1 MTQYSVSSYTSDGVT
16 TDFLITWDYLDED
29 HITVWVASVNV
40 AEAGSGYSSQLINS
54 TTVRVVDEFDQPVQA
69 GLTVELK
76 RQTPIQTRVITYAD
90 GGSLTAED
98 LNKNS
103 DYLLYAMQEAV
114 DTVDSAAQNGAE
126 AAKIQ
131 AELLRDEVELLRDT
145 TLVYRNETLTYLDG
159 VRADVDVVAALD
171 AEITTVV
178 NNITAVQNAASN
190 ATDAAASQTAAA
202 ASAASALSS
211 KNSAALSESNAL
223 SSKNSAATSATASA
237 NSATASAA
245 SAVTA
250 GAHETAALAS
260 KNAAATSEANAL
272 ASKNAAATSAANAL
286 ASENAAASSEAVTQA
301 LFDDFDATY
310 LGDFASDPTVDNNGN
325 ALQTGALYY
334 NTALN
339 NMKVY
344 NGSSW
349 DAAYLPATGFLQGT
363 NNLSDLANAATAL
376 NNLGITA
383 TAAEI
388 NFVTNVTSDVQAQIN
403 TKMASAGG
411 TFTGNVVH
419 SDNVTAS
426 FGTGGDMALYH
437 NGTNS
442 TINNATGTLTVN
454 GAAGDVILSRAGT
467 SRVTVNTAGAVVNGT
482 AEMTTGKIGAW
493 TWYVTS
499 NVLYFAYNG
508 AAKFK
513 VDSNGNATFAGNVTA
528 YGSV

>member
-1 MTQYSVSSYTSDGVT
+1 MAQYSVSSYTSDGVT
-16 TDFLITWDYLDED
+16 TDYLITWDYLDED

-40 AEAGSGYSSQLINS
+40 ADAGSGYTSQLLNS

-69 GLTVELK
+69 GLTIELK

-131 AELLRDEVELLRDT
+131 AELLRDEVEVMRDT
-145 TLVYRNETLTYLDG
+145 TLVYKNETQAYLDG
-159 VRADVDVVAALD
+159 VRADISTLAAID
-171 AEITTVV
+171 AELTAIA
-178 NNITAVQNAASN
+178 NNLTAVQNAASN
-190 ATDAAASQTAAA
+190 AAAAAASQAAA
-202 ASAASALSS
+202 ATSEANALASE
-211 KNSAALSESNAL
+211 NSAALSDSNAL
-223 SSKNSAATSATASA
+223 SSKNAAANSATSSANSATASA
-237 NSATASAA
+237 NSATASATSEA
-245 SAVTA
+245 N
-250 GAHETAALAS
+250 ALAS
-260 KNAAATSEANAL
+260 ENAAATSEANAL
-272 ASKNAAATSAANAL
+272 ASETAAAG
-286 ASENAAASSEAVTQA
+286 SESVTQA

-310 LGDFASDPTVDNNGN
+310 LGDFASDPTVDNKGN
-325 ALQTGALYY
+325 ALQAGALYY
-334 NTALN
+334 STTLN

-349 DAAYLPATGFLQGT
+349 DAAYLPATGFLQT
-363 NNLSDLANAATAL
+363 SNNLSDLSDAAAAL

-383 TAAEI
+383 TAAEV
-388 NFVTNVTSDVQAQIN
+388 NYVTNVTSDVQAQID

-411 TFTGNVVH
+411 TFSGNTVY
-419 SDNVTAS
+419 SDNVSAV
-426 FGTGGDMALYH
+426 FGSSTDLQLYH

-442 TINNATGTLTVN
+442 IISNATGVLYMNSGN
-454 GAAGDVILSRAGT
+454 GDIEIQRSNVPRLNIKTTGVA
-467 SRVTVNTAGAVVNGT
+467 VNGT
-482 AEMTTGKIGAW
+482 AQMTTGKIGAW

-508 AAKFK
+508 VAKFK
-513 VDSNGNATFAGNVTA
+513 VDGNGNATFAGNVTA